1 MFEWSLKYLQKETI
15 NDPDIFIATPVFFLS
30 KGHGKFKT
38 IYICDEGYFFL
49 TAMYTY
55 LLPRTEKAVVYL
67 RLS

>member
-1 MFEWSLKYLQKETI
+1 MIIK
-15 NDPDIFIATPVFFLS
+15 IFAKRNNQWPGYFYSNTSFFSLS
-30 KGHGKFKT
+30 KGHRKFKT